1 MEQDQSKVLLVEG
14 AGDEGV
20 IKEILNAWNVPC
32 PCIKACGSDAQ
43 VFQALKLY
51 LSNPGQ
57 YKTIGVIVDADIN
70 PGGRLQRFAQVLNVS
85 PEHVVHRLTKI
96 FSSMRSDKDQFPI
109 SHPVKFWMRIIL
121 SSLKG

>member
-57 YKTIGVIVDADIN
+57 YKTIGVIVEAVIRRRMTKYGKVKSSVQDPIPAK
-70 PGGRLQRFAQVLNVS
+70 QRQN
-85 PEHVVHRLTKI
+85 HLT
-96 FSSMRSDKDQFPI
+96 
-109 SHPVKFWMRIIL
+109 
-121 SSLKG
+121 

>member
-1 MEQDQSKVLLVEG
+1 MVEG
-14 AGDEGV
+14 VGDEGV
-20 IKEILNAWNVPC
+20 IKEILDAWNVPC

-70 PGGRLQRFAQVLNVS
+70 PEGRLQRFAQVLNAS
-85 PEHVVHRLTKI
+85 KRYQLNEKAPLIPEGLITNGVVVDATRVGLWIMPDNQSHGRLI
-96 FSSMRSDKDQFPI
+96 
-109 SHPVKFWMRIIL
+109 
-121 SSLKG
+121 